1 MPRIHPPKMI
11 ECLMNLHTAISAVW
25 LECKNN
31 ELCEMLRQQ
40 LDYIERIVKT
50 IENGV
55 KCDSKE

>member
-1 MPRIHPPKMI
+1 MPHINPDKLK

-40 LDYIERIVKT
+40 LDYIESIVKT
-50 IENGV
+50 IENANL
-55 KCDSKE
+55 